1 MNVIKASRHFEKW
14 LGQHTHLVASDLR
27 LKHKFMAQAPF
38 PFFRATFYRW
48 VQLWPQICPD
58 LAKAPHL
65 LAVGDLH
72 IENFGTWRDLEGRLI
87 WGVND
92 FDEAYTL
99 AYTIDLV
106 RVAASALLAAEGG
119 HLRFKPKEGCDAI
132 LEGYRNSLKGGGE
145 PFVLAE
151 NHKWMRVIAEN
162 ELRDPIRFWGK
173 MDRLPTFQGEIPVS
187 AREGLEH
194 LLPGPGIKYRVA
206 HRTAGLGSLGHMRF
220 VALAEWHGG
229 YVAREAKALVPSSV
243 YWANGDQGP
252 SEILCQP
259 IISNAVRCLDPFVHV
274 RGKWIVRRLG
284 PYCSR
289 IGLDTLKAEG
299 WELRLL
305 EAMGW
310 ETANIH
316 LGSRN
321 AVANVRSHLK
331 KLKPGWLY
339 GAAQEMLQAV
349 MKDWRAWSKGWSD
362 R

>member
-1 MNVIKASRHFEKW
+1 MNVIKASRSFEKW
-14 LGQHTHLVASDLR
+14 LGHHTHLVASDLR
-27 LKHKFMAQAPF
+27 LKRKLMAQAPF

-58 LAKAPHL
+58 LAKAPQV
-65 LAVGDLH
+65 LAIGDLH
-72 IENFGTWRDLEGRLI
+72 VENFGTWRDLEGRLI

-106 RVAASALLAAEGG
+106 RLAASALLAGEGG
-119 HLRFKPKEGCDAI
+119 RLKFKPKEGCEAI
-132 LEGYRNSLKGGGE
+132 LEGYRNSLSEGGL

-151 NHKWMRVIAEN
+151 NHKWMRVIAES
-162 ELRDPIRFWGK
+162 ELRDPIRFWAK
-173 MDRLPTFQGEIPVS
+173 MEKLPAFKGCIPAS

-194 LLPGPGIKYRVA
+194 LLPERGIRYRIV

-229 YVAREAKALVPSSV
+229 CVAREAKALVPSSV
-243 YWANGDQGP
+243 YWARGIEGP

-259 IISNAVRCLDPFVHV
+259 IISHAVRCLDPFVQV

-289 IGLDTLKAEG
+289 IGLDTLNAAG
-299 WELRLL
+299 LELRLL

-316 LGSRN
+316 LGSRDE
-321 AVANVRSHLK
+321 VGRVRTHLK

-339 GAAQEMLQAV
+339 SAAKEMLQAV
-349 MKDWRAWSKGWSD
+349 TKDFRTWSD
-362 R
+362 AFSQR

>member
-1 MNVIKASRHFEKW
+1 MNVIKAGRSFEKW

-27 LKHKFMAQAPF
+27 LKHKLMAQAPF

-48 VQLWPQICPD
+48 VQRWPQICPD
-58 LAKAPHL
+58 LAQAPEV

-72 IENFGTWRDLEGRLI
+72 VENFGTWRDLEGRLI

-92 FDEAYTL
+92 FDEAYPL

-106 RVAASALLAAEGG
+106 RLAASALLAGEGG
-119 HLRFKPKEGCDAI
+119 HLRFKPKEGCEAI
-132 LEGYRNSLKGGGE
+132 LEGYRDSLKEGGQ

-151 NHKWMRVIAEN
+151 NHKWLRQVAES
-162 ELRDPIRFWGK
+162 ELRDPIRFWAK
-173 MDRLPTFQGEIPVS
+173 MDKLPTCKGDIPAS

-194 LLPGPGIKYRVA
+194 LLPEAGIPYRVA
-206 HRTAGLGSLGHMRF
+206 HRSSGLGSLGHMRF
-220 VALAEWHGG
+220 VALADWRGG
-229 YVAREAKALVPSSV
+229 RVAREAKALVPSSV
-243 YWANGDQGP
+243 YWASGIEGP

-259 IISNAVRCLDPFVHV
+259 IISHAVRCLDPFVQV

-299 WELRLL
+299 LELRLL

-321 AVANVRSHLK
+321 EVGRVAAHLK
-331 KLKPGWLY
+331 KLRPGWLY
-339 GAAQEMLQAV
+339 TAAKEMLQGV
-349 MKDWRAWSKGWSD
+349 RKDWRVWSKAASD